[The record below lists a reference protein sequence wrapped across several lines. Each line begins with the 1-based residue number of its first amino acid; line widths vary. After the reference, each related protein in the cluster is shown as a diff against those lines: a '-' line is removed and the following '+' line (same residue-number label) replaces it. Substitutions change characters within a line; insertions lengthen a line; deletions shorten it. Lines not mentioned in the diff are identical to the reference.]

1 MRYIEKKQNIALT
14 IFLFSLFAFILSQ
27 LIVNSILSP
36 LGIQLQSLNSE
47 KNYLI
52 EENRLM
58 EEQIAKT
65 SSIHVIKHLANEEL
79 NISSSSDRFII
90 YIEDT
95 SILAERQ

>member
-1 MRYIEKKQNIALT
+1 MRETNKKQNIALT
-14 IFLFSLFAFILSQ
+14 IFLVSLFAFVLSQ

-65 SSIHVIKHLANEEL
+65 SSIHVIKQLANKEL
-79 NISSSSDRFII
+79 KKTSSSEKIGI
-90 YIEDT
+90 NNEDT
-95 SILAERQ
+95 SIKAERQ

>member
-1 MRYIEKKQNIALT
+1 MRHITKKQNIGLT
-14 IFLFSLFAFILSQ
+14 IFLFSLFTFILSQ
-27 LIVNSILSP
+27 LIVSSILSP

-65 SSIHVIKHLANEEL
+65 NSIHVVKELANKEL
-79 NISSSSDRFII
+79 NISSSSERVVI

-95 SILAERQ
+95 TIIAER